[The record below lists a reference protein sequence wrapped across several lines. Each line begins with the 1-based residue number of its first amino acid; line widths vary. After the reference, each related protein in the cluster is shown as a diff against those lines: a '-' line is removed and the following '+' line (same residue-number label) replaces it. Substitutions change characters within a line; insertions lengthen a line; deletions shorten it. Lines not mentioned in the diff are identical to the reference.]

1 MCRIYIRKILQLA
14 IHKLLVC
21 INGAINHVNAT
32 ILNSKKFLTSFMEHE
47 LQFKKI
53 KVSQKGQ
60 IVIPADIQ
68 RRMGIKK
75 GDELLLI
82 SKGKKIVLEKP
93 DVIVTQLKDEFKDVE
108 SFSEHSLKKIWFNK
122 KYNVWDQYMAEQPS
136 DIA

>member
-1 MCRIYIRKILQLA
+1 MLLQ
-14 IHKLLVC
+14 
-21 INGAINHVNAT
+21 NHNDAT
-32 ILNSKKFLTSFMEHE
+32 MLNSKKFLTSFMEHE

-93 DVIVTQLKDEFKDVE
+93 DRILAQLKDEFKDVE
-108 SFSEHSLKKIWFNK
+108 AFSEHSLKKIWFNK
-122 KYNVWDQYMAEQPS
+122 KDDVWDQYMAEQPS
-136 DIA
+136 GIV

>member
-1 MCRIYIRKILQLA
+1 
-14 IHKLLVC
+14 
-21 INGAINHVNAT
+21 
-32 ILNSKKFLTSFMEHE
+32 MESE

-93 DVIVTQLKDEFKDVE
+93 DKIVTQLKSEFKDVE
-108 SFSEHSLKKIWFNK
+108 AFSELSLKKIWLNRK
-122 KYNVWDQYMAEQPS
+122 DNVWDRYLRE
-136 DIA
+136 

>member
-1 MCRIYIRKILQLA
+1 MQLQDP
-14 IHKLLVC
+14 V
-21 INGAINHVNAT
+21 GAT
-32 ILNSKKFLTSFMEHE
+32 ILNSKKFLNSFMEHE

-93 DVIVTQLKDEFKDVE
+93 DRIVTQLKAEFKDVE
-108 SFSEHSLKKIWFNK
+108 AFSELSLKKIWLNK
-122 KYNVWDQYMAEQPS
+122 KDDIWDQ
-136 DIA
+136 

>member
-1 MCRIYIRKILQLA
+1 VK
-14 IHKLLVC
+14 
-21 INGAINHVNAT
+21 N
-32 ILNSKKFLTSFMEHE
+32 E

-75 GDELLLI
+75 GDELLLV

-93 DVIVTQLKDEFKDVE
+93 DRILGRLTSEFKDVE
-108 SFSEHSLKKIWFNK
+108 AFSELSLKKMWLNQKDEIWD
-122 KYNVWDQYMAEQPS
+122 KYMTE
-136 DIA
+136 

>member
-1 MCRIYIRKILQLA
+1 MFIKR
-14 IHKLLVC
+14 
-21 INGAINHVNAT
+21 
-32 ILNSKKFLTSFMEHE
+32 E

-68 RRMGIKK
+68 KRMGVKK

-93 DVIVTQLKDEFKDVE
+93 DRILTQLKSEFKDVE
-108 SFSEHSLKKIWFNK
+108 AFSELSLKKIWLNQK
-122 KYNVWDQYMAEQPS
+122 DDVWNRYLTE
-136 DIA
+136 

>member
-1 MCRIYIRKILQLA
+1 MEIQLLYSTIL
-14 IHKLLVC
+14 ISKKLLTFFVK
-21 INGAINHVNAT
+21 N
-32 ILNSKKFLTSFMEHE
+32 E

-60 IVIPADIQ
+60 IAIPADIQ

-93 DVIVTQLKDEFKDVE
+93 EKVIRQLNDEFKNIE
-108 SFSEHSLKKIWFNK
+108 AMSELSLRKLWLNK
-122 KYNVWDQYMAEQPS
+122 DDDIWDQYL
-136 DIA
+136 DK